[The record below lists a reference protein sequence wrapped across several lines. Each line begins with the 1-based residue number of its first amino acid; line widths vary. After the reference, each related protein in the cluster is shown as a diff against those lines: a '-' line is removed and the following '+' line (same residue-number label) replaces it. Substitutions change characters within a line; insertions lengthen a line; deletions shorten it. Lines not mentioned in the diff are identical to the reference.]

1 MELWVDKYASKS
13 MDEYVWRDTVM
24 RERFEEWIQEG
35 ALPHLL
41 FSGKPGMGKT
51 SLARLLL
58 KLLNVPEGDI
68 LFIKASSRDARTA
81 DGLETKITRFAQ
93 TYPMF
98 DNQHG
103 IKYIIL
109 DEADSMS
116 PLAQRFLRSEIE
128 QYSATVRFIFT
139 CNYPDK
145 MESAVV
151 SRCQQFHF
159 DALSQQDFVLRILAI
174 LQSVLADHIDE
185 TYPDLRKCIGVIQ
198 KNTVGGVLRPKTSE
212 TFRNQ
217 SLGEVVNL
225 FQQRKHTEARKMLIS
240 SLTHEEYPDAF
251 RFLYENMSLFADT
264 EEQEDDGLVIVRDG
278 LFKHNFI
285 SDPEINISATIVQ
298 LVRMRS

>member
-1 MELWVDKYASKS
+1 MGWKPRSLDLHKLIRCLITSTVSNISFWMKRIRCHLWHNGSFGFKWSYS
-13 MDEYVWRDTVM
+13 
-24 RERFEEWIQEG
+24 
-35 ALPHLL
+35 
-41 FSGKPGMGKT
+41 FS
-51 SLARLLL
+51 RL
-58 KLLNVPEGDI
+58 
-68 LFIKASSRDARTA
+68 R
-81 DGLETKITRFAQ
+81 
-93 TYPMF
+93 
-98 DNQHG
+98 
-103 IKYIIL
+103 
-109 DEADSMS
+109 
-116 PLAQRFLRSEIE
+116 
-128 QYSATVRFIFT
+128 
-139 CNYPDK
+139 
-145 MESAVV
+145 
-151 SRCQQFHF
+151 QFHF

-174 LQSVLADHIDE
+174 LQSEGVKVDEAVLADHIDE